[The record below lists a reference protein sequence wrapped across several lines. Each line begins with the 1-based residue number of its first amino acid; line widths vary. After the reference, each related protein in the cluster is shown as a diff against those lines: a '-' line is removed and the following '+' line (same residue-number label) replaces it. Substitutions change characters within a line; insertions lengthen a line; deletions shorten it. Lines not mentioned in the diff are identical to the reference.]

1 MGRRT
6 SGSDTGGM
14 PPTVLV
20 VDDDPAFRRVV
31 VQLLTLRG
39 FDVVAEVADVESAL
53 EAVRRHRPDS
63 VLLDVN
69 LPDHT
74 GLCVSRTLTAQAGA
88 PTVVLTSTDST
99 SFTDEALADCGAR
112 AFVPKERLV
121 RVDLKS
127 LFSAA
132 GT

>member
-1 MGRRT
+1 MA
-6 SGSDTGGM
+6 
-14 PPTVLV
+14 PTVLV

-31 VQLLTLRG
+31 VRLLGLRG
-39 FDVVAEVADVESAL
+39 IRVVADVADGESAL
-53 EAVRRHRPDS
+53 AAVLLHRPDG

-74 GLCVSRTLTAQAGA
+74 GIAITRALTIHAGA
-88 PTVVLTSTDST
+88 PLIVLTSSDSSSWT
-99 SFTDEALADCGAR
+99 AEEIAACGAR
-112 AFVPKERLV
+112 AFVLKDQLPLA
-121 RVDLKS
+121 DLRG